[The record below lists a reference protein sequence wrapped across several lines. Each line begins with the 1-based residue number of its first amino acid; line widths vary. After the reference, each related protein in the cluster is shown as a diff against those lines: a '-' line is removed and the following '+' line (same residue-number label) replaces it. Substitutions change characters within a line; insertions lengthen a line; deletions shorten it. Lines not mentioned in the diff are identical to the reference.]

1 MRIRQRLCRED
12 GAAAVEFALIVGVLA
27 MLIFGMLQ
35 FGLTFFELQNL
46 RSATRE
52 GGRLGAVGATPDA
65 IRARIEAASNGAI
78 QTGEA
83 SNGSFVKI
91 TYSDSGAFTEPGS
104 STNLTGPTNPACTS
118 TTAGATTTD
127 AAVRIQLFLAQAP
140 SHLKSLFTVNI
151 PLLPP
156 ISMAPTI
163 DAQFRCEGVK
173 ST

>member
-1 MRIRQRLCRED
+1 MRIRQRLRRQD

-52 GGRLGAVGATPDA
+52 GGRLAAVQATPDA
-65 IRARIEAASNGAI
+65 IRAKIESASNGAI
-78 QTGEA
+78 QPGE
-83 SNGSFVKI
+83 SNLAGFVTI
-91 TYSDSGAFTEPGS
+91 NYSDSGTFTEPS
-104 STNLTGPTNPACTS
+104 SANNLTGNTNPACTTTS
-118 TTAGATTTD
+118 TGSTTD
-127 AAVRIQLFLAQAP
+127 AAVRVKLAIAQAP
-140 SHLKSLFTVNI
+140 PHLKSFFTVNI

-156 ISMAPTI
+156 ISMTPII